1 MCRLTG
7 SGSSLRPG
15 GATDAAAA
23 GLSMTKTALVY
34 DEDVRLLSEFLWEAT
49 QHGVY
54 HEGTQ
59 RACL

>member
-1 MCRLTG
+1 MFRLTG

-34 DEDVRLLSEFLWEAT
+34 HNDVRLLSEFLWEAT
-49 QHGVY
+49 QHGV
-54 HEGTQ
+54 
-59 RACL
+59 